1 MFYYWGFYGVLYCF
15 YRRFSWGGLDFF
27 EKKRNDNSVV
37 KNYFKIFK
45 YIEICVICNYLRIG
59 CFY

>member
-27 EKKRNDNSVV
+27 EKRKRNDNSVV
-37 KNYFKIFK
+37 KNYFKI
-45 YIEICVICNYLRIG
+45 CVICI
-59 CFY
+59 